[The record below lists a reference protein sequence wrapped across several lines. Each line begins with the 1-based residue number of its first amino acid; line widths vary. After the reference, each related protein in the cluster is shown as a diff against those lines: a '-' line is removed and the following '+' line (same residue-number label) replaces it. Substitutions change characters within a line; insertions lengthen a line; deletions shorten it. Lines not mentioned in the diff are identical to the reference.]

1 MHNFSIFHPPV
12 KTPCLTDIREIPSP
26 YCPPPPPP
34 PHPLHPRLFGTHP
47 IRNKT
52 IQNNKTSNLLLLK
65 RLQNAEFCAA
75 GNE

>member
-12 KTPCLTDIREIPSP
+12 KTLCLTDIREISSP
-26 YCPPPPPP
+26 YCPPSIPVY
-34 PHPLHPRLFGTHP
+34 LALKEYAIENYP

-52 IQNNKTSNLLLLK
+52 IQDNKTSNLLLLK

-75 GNE
+75 VNE